1 MVFSLSSHNVIQYLE
16 GAGLCS
22 SEDGTSADSE
32 LQIGNNHNFVV
43 TLPSNRK
50 LLVKQERYEGN
61 QGFSHEFFNEWLLH
75 QLLERFPVL
84 GNISAIAS
92 SLVHFDEEN
101 SILVRN
107 YLSEYQE
114 LGSFCRQGIFTD
126 AMATSQNY
134 ANIASV
140 IGKSLASLHRTTYEH
155 REYRSFMAT
164 APQGMIRYQFF
175 NPAQGISTVAPE
187 IFGRIPT
194 EALKFY
200 VLNQRYESLEA
211 AIADLAYE
219 WKPCCLTHNDLK
231 LENILVHSSCENDS
245 NSLVRLIDWE
255 AASWGD
261 PAFDLGTLIA
271 SYLLVWL
278 ESLVVDPT
286 LELAESLQLAVIPV
300 EMVQPMILALT
311 RAYLRTFP
319 MILEY
324 RQDFVLRIVQ
334 FAGLA
339 IINQLEQTIKGK
351 KHFDNAGMCM
361 LQVAKTLVTMP
372 QQSVQTVFGVR
383 ESEIIEPEQK
393 LPKLPKTEREQNL
406 LRIYYEKPRLRGC

>member
-32 LQIGNNHNFVV
+32 LLHGKNHNFVV
-43 TLPSNRK
+43 TSPSNRK
-50 LLVKQERYEGN
+50 LLVKQERYEEN
-61 QGFSHEFFNEWLLH
+61 HGFSHELFNEWLLH

-114 LGSFCRQGIFTD
+114 LGSLCRDGIFLD
-126 AMATSQNY
+126 A
-134 ANIASV
+134 IASE
-140 IGKSLASLHRTTYEH
+140 IGKSLASLHRTTYER

-187 IFGRIPT
+187 IFGSITT

-200 VLNQRYESLEA
+200 VFNQRYESLEA
-211 AIADLAYE
+211 ALADLASQ
-219 WKPCCLTHNDLK
+219 WNPCCLTHNDLK
-231 LENILVHSSCENDS
+231 LENILVHSKSENQS

-300 EMVQPMILALT
+300 EMVQPTILALT

-324 RQDFVLRIVQ
+324 RQDFVLRVVQ

-339 IINQLEQTIKGK
+339 IINQLEETIKCK
-351 KHFDNAGMCM
+351 KHFDNAGICM

-372 QQSVQTVFGVR
+372 QLAVQTVFGVR
-383 ESEIIEPEQK
+383 ESEIIEQD
-393 LPKLPKTEREQNL
+393 KLPKTEREQNL
-406 LRIYYEKPRLRGC
+406 VRIYYEKPRLRGC

>member
-32 LQIGNNHNFVV
+32 LLHGKNHNFVV

-50 LLVKQERYEGN
+50 LLLKQERYEEN
-61 QGFSHEFFNEWLLH
+61 HGFSHELFNEWLLH

-114 LGSFCRQGIFTD
+114 LGSLCRDGIFCN
-126 AMATSQNY
+126 A
-134 ANIASV
+134 IASE
-140 IGKSLASLHRTTYEH
+140 IGKSLASLHRTTYER

-187 IFGRIPT
+187 IFGST
-194 EALKFY
+194 TSEALKFY

-211 AIADLAYE
+211 AIADLASQ
-219 WKPCCLTHNDLK
+219 WNPCCLTHNDLK
-231 LENILVHSSCENDS
+231 LENILVHSSTENQS

-271 SYLLVWL
+271 NYLLVWL

-300 EMVQPMILALT
+300 EMVQPAILALT

-324 RQDFVLRIVQ
+324 RQDFVLRVVQ

-339 IINQLEQTIKGK
+339 IINQLEETIKCK
-351 KHFDNAGMCM
+351 KHFDNAGICM
-361 LQVAKTLVTMP
+361 LHVAKTLVTMP
-372 QQSVQTVFGVR
+372 QQAVQTVFGVR
-383 ESEIIEPEQK
+383 ELEIIEPEQK
-393 LPKLPKTEREQNL
+393 LHKLPKTEREQNL
-406 LRIYYEKPRLRGC
+406 VRIYYEKPRLRGC

>member
-1 MVFSLSSHNVIQYLE
+1 MVFSLSSHNVIQYLQLR
-16 GAGLCS
+16 GLCS
-22 SEDGTSADSE
+22 SEDGISADSE
-32 LQIGNNHNFVV
+32 LLQGGKNHNFIV
-43 TLPSNRK
+43 TLPGNRQ
-50 LLVKQERYEGN
+50 LLVKQERGLEN
-61 QGFSHEFFNEWLLH
+61 NGFSHEFFNEWLLQ

-92 SLVHFDEEN
+92 SVVHFDEEN
-101 SILVRN
+101 LILVRN

-114 LGSFCRQGIFTD
+114 LLSFCQHGIFPE
-126 AMATSQNY
+126 A
-134 ANIASV
+134 IASE
-140 IGKSLASLHRTTYEH
+140 IGNSLASLHRTTYER

-175 NPAQGISTVAPE
+175 NPAQGIGTVAPE
-187 IFGRIPT
+187 IFGSIPS

-219 WKPCCLTHNDLK
+219 WNPCCLTHNDLK
-231 LENILVHSSCENDS
+231 LENILVHSDWFVRANCM
-245 NSLVRLIDWE
+245 VRLIDWE

-271 SYLLVWL
+271 NYLLVWL

-300 EMVQPMILALT
+300 EMVQPAILALT
-311 RAYLRTFP
+311 RAYLRAFP

-324 RQDFVLRIVQ
+324 RQDFVLRVVQ

-339 IINQLEQTIKGK
+339 IINQLEETIKCS
-351 KHFDNAGMCM
+351 KHFDNAGICM

-383 ESEIIEPEQK
+383 ESEIIEPLQK
-393 LPKLPKTEREQNL
+393 LHKLPKTEREQNL